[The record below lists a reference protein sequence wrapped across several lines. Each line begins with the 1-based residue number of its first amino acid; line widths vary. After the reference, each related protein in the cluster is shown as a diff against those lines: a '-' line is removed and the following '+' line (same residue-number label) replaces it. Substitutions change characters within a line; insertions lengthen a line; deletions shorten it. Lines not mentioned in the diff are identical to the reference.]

1 MPPRKRAVGAIAST
15 LGVMAC
21 ALALASFVAV
31 KDAGA
36 ETELLGAPCPLGPRV
51 APCYGG
57 GPGYGGGPAWPGGG
71 PGLQP
76 ASVASVAYQGS
87 MPPSAQAEVNYLE
100 GTVNDATDRLTAL
113 EKKMIETKADGDSSI
128 GKLEKRKNALELN
141 YEILDRK
148 YKRFASTPLIPGE
161 AGDDGP
167 EGPQVEGEG

>member
-1 MPPRKRAVGAIAST
+1 MCTGRTPLPRLLCVRLS
-15 LGVMAC
+15 LS
-21 ALALASFVAV
+21 LALNPAPRLCDEQQ
-31 KDAGA
+31 DAGA

-100 GTVNDATDRLTAL
+100 GTVNDA
-113 EKKMIETKADGDSSI
+113 
-128 GKLEKRKNALELN
+128 
-141 YEILDRK
+141 
-148 YKRFASTPLIPGE
+148 
-161 AGDDGP
+161 
-167 EGPQVEGEG
+167 